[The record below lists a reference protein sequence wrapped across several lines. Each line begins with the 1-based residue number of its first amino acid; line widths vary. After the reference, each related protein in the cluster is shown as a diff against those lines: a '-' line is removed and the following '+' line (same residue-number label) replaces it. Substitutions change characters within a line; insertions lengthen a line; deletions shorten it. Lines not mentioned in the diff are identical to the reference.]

1 MIPLSEKKKT
11 GNVARAVEK
20 EEEKIYGKIS
30 KDLEK
35 VGVEQS
41 GFATRASTE
50 SGFTA
55 AATLPEHDKGK
66 LRRKVHYSVK
76 SILKQA
82 VSLKASTADSAVIR
96 QRFNDGGRIT
106 GMNLIILF
114 MAIIIASVGLNMNS
128 TAVIIGAMLISP
140 IMGTIQ
146 LMGFSIATVDSEKFK
161 KAIIGFT
168 FQVVV
173 ALIGSTIYFL
183 LTPIKAPTAELLAR
197 TKPAIWD
204 VLIATAGGFAGAVA
218 TTRKDTTSNV
228 IPGVA
233 IATALMPPLCTCGY
247 SIANGKWNMLLGAG
261 FLFLINMFFIIVS
274 TVLVLLIIEIPEVTD
289 AKPEMRKRMRGA
301 LIRNTIL
308 ILIPSI
314 IMAVYITKES
324 NLETAS
330 RTTATRTA
338 STAQV
343 TDQLKILFPEID
355 SVQVGRVE
363 EEGEDGKVQEKDVA
377 IISLKEELSDK
388 DKARLERY
396 IATIYENQC
405 EVEYRLE
412 EPAAADVKL

>member
-1 MIPLSEKKKT
+1 M
-11 GNVARAVEK
+11 
-20 EEEKIYGKIS
+20 
-30 KDLEK
+30 
-35 VGVEQS
+35 
-41 GFATRASTE
+41 
-50 SGFTA
+50 
-55 AATLPEHDKGK
+55 
-66 LRRKVHYSVK
+66 
-76 SILKQA
+76 
-82 VSLKASTADSAVIR
+82 
-96 QRFNDGGRIT
+96 
-106 GMNLIILF
+106 
-114 MAIIIASVGLNMNS
+114 
-128 TAVIIGAMLISP
+128 
-140 IMGTIQ
+140 
-146 LMGFSIATVDSEKFK
+146 
-161 KAIIGFT
+161 
-168 FQVVV
+168 

-228 IPGVA
+228 IPSVA

-261 FLFLINMFFIIVS
+261 FLFLINMFFIMVS